1 MPKTPSNYQNCVI
14 YKLVSFDTT
23 LTECYVGHTTNFTQ
37 RKKNHKNSYFNE
49 NHPNHFFPV
58 YEFMREHGGW
68 ENFIMLQMEE
78 FPCETKRE
86 AEIRE
91 EYWRKELN
99 ATLNGHQCFTTTEE
113 KKIKNRKRV
122 AKFNKKNPT
131 YMKEYNKEYYEAN
144 KDKKKLYMKDY
155 RLRKKLEKL
164 NLTETI

>member
-1 MPKTPSNYQNCVI
+1 LFVY
-14 YKLVSFDTT
+14 DTT

-68 ENFIMLQMEE
+68 EIFIMLQMEE

-91 EYWRKELN
+91 ELEKRIKRHSKR
-99 ATLNGHQCFTTTEE
+99 TPSFTTTEE
-113 KKIKNRKRV
+113 KKIQNRKRV

-144 KDKKKLYMKDY
+144 KEKK
-155 RLRKKLEKL
+155 
-164 NLTETI
+164 NCI